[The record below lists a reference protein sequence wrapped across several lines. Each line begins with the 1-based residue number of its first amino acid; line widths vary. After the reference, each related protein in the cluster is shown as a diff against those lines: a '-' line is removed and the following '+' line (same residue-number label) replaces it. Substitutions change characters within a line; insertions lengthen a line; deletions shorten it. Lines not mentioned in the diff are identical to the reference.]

1 MSSPTAAVS
10 TRSMPAHEEALARRV
25 LRFLIGRRISV
36 SVVVFLLLLLEDI
49 LVGIK
54 PHDVADWHDW
64 HSVLGVSLVL
74 AGLLLRSWAAGTLV
88 KRFQLT
94 TTGVYALVRNPLYV
108 GSFVMMVG
116 FCQLIDDPENIF
128 FILGPFV
135 AIYAIKVR
143 DEERILSKNFGQRWQ
158 AYAQATPRFFPR
170 RLTSS
175 MFANWTIARWLFNRE
190 YKSLA
195 TALAGLAALKVWHA
209 L

>member
-1 MSSPTAAVS
+1 
-10 TRSMPAHEEALARRV
+10 MPAHEEALGRRV
-25 LRFLIGRRISV
+25 LRFLIARRISV

-54 PHDVADWHDW
+54 PHDIADWHDW
-64 HSVLGVSLVL
+64 KSVLGVSLVIG
-74 AGLLLRSWAAGTLV
+74 GLVLRSWAAGTLV

-143 DEERILSKNFGQRWQ
+143 DEERILSKNFGLRWQ
-158 AYAQATPRFFPR
+158 EYAQATPRFFPR
-170 RLTSS
+170 RLTNS
-175 MFANWTIARWLFNRE
+175 MFANWTIGRWLFNRE

-195 TALAGLAALKVWHA
+195 TALAGLAALKLWHA

>member
-1 MSSPTAAVS
+1 MPSPTAAIS
-10 TRSMPAHEEALARRV
+10 TRSMPTHDEALGRRA
-25 LRFLIGRRISV
+25 LRFLIARRISI
-36 SVVVFLLLLLEDI
+36 SVVVFLLLLLEDV

-54 PHDVADWHDW
+54 PHDIADWHDW
-64 HSVLGVSLVL
+64 HSVLGISLVIG
-74 AGLLLRSWAAGTLV
+74 GLMLRSWAAGTLV

-108 GSFVMMVG
+108 GSFVMMLG

-143 DEERILSKNFGQRWQ
+143 DEERILSKNFGPQWQ
-158 AYAQATPRFFPR
+158 QYTRATPRFFPR
-170 RLTSS
+170 RLTSG
-175 MFANWTIARWLFNRE
+175 MFADWTLGRWIFNRE

-195 TALAGLAALKVWHA
+195 TALVGLAALKLWH
-209 L
+209 LL